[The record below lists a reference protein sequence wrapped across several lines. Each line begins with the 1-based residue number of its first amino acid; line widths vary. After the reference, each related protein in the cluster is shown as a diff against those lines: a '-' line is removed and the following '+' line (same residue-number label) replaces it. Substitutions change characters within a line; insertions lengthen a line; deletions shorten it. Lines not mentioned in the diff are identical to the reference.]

1 MKILRTNYEK
11 EEKSAL
17 KKSGMRRDSIGHTVV
32 RPDVDIEGT
41 DGVPEWG
48 NVQFSLSFPLP
59 VDSYLNEKG
68 IPVFD
73 KFWDLPDE
81 DTERYKGIFRMKTQ
95 AQYDP
100 LPRLIAAKK

>member
-1 MKILRTNYEK
+1 M
-11 EEKSAL
+11 
-17 KKSGMRRDSIGHTVV
+17 
-32 RPDVDIEGT
+32 
-41 DGVPEWG
+41 G

-95 AQYDP
+95 AQYDQP
-100 LPRLIAAKK
+100 WLPMTFYNKENARFGE